1 MVKLVQSA
9 NALLPKSIFLYLFI
23 FTVFKEEQFE
33 KERDGIS
40 FKIELEAKDTVVSFL
55 QNSKQDVDMFCTVF
69 GIETYVKL
77 LHL

>member
-1 MVKLVQSA
+1 M
-9 NALLPKSIFLYLFI
+9 LLNQF
-23 FTVFKEEQFE
+23 FTESGIEIEVNEEQFE